1 MPSEYCYT
9 QRLMQY
15 ANWNAGLM
23 IPRTRATEIPCWQNN
38 GGSGPLGVGSNMVP
52 LLTLYVSYAMKRL
65 DGAQQRHWW
74 QHCPIHL
81 LMPCTPFPPVIIWEN
96 VRPSL
101 TTRAIIQ
108 IYHRPSITCL
118 SVAPRQVPAVG
129 YQQRTGLHPR
139 AMPLTGRRPVVPYMD
154 TDPCGYREPKCYGV
168 NRYLPA
174 IITSHRNFH
183 HRNHQM
189 NRRTRMRNYQSL
201 TTCRNSGHTLCSNH
215 AYLTPT
221 WL

>member
-1 MPSEYCYT
+1 
-9 QRLMQY
+9 
-15 ANWNAGLM
+15 
-23 IPRTRATEIPCWQNN
+23 
-38 GGSGPLGVGSNMVP
+38 MVP

-65 DGAQQRHWW
+65 DGAQQHHWW

-118 SVAPRQVPAVG
+118 SVAPRQVTRSRIPTKNGPAPKSNAAHWT
-129 YQQRTGLHPR
+129 Q
-139 AMPLTGRRPVVPYMD
+139 ARRSLMD

-168 NRYLPA
+168 NRDLPA

-183 HRNHQM
+183 HRNHRM
-189 NRRTRMRNYQSL
+189 NQRTQMRNYQSL
-201 TTCRNSGHTLCSNH
+201 TTCRNSGRTSCSNH
-215 AYLTPT
+215 AYSTPT
-221 WL
+221 WIWVKTPYRHHATNPS